1 MTQYVY
7 LHYIASFECAI
18 NVTGYNISFVYG
30 SNITADQV
38 TVTNLTNRSRK
49 IEIYATTEVNGSYIY
64 CVAHSEL
71 LTTAS
76 STAYIYIQ
84 GIIIFTI
91 KQYCNIGNFRSS

>member
-7 LHYIASFECAI
+7 LNYIASFECAI
-18 NVTGYNISFVYG
+18 NMTGYNISFVYG

-38 TVTNLTNRSRK
+38 TVANLTNRSKK
-49 IEIYATTEVNGSYIY
+49 IEISTTTEVNGSYIY

-84 GIIIFTI
+84 GINCYKIIL
-91 KQYCNIGNFRSS
+91 YY